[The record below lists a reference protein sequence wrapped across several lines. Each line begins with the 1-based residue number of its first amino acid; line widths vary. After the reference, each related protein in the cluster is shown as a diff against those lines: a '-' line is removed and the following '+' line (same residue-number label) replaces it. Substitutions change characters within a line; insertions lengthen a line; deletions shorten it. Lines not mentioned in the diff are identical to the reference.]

1 MPNRP
6 AASLDL
12 DAIAPPGRRHTER
25 RCIAAARRRSA
36 AGKPVHS
43 RAAGRSSLRAVRAGR
58 TAAGRTAA
66 GRTEA
71 GRTEAER
78 MRRRAGRIAVAAGRS
93 FRRRV
98 ERMRRAVGRHSPA
111 AAVRHLGRKTVVPAV
126 RAVPAAEHCPN
137 RTVVVD
143 YQSCGSVPSQSG
155 TAIPSYRFC
164 TTSSHVLPNSKT
176 CRATIG
182 P

>member
-6 AASLDL
+6 AAWTWT
-12 DAIAPPGRRHTER
+12 IAPPGRRHTER

-43 RAAGRSSLRAVRAGR
+43 RAAGRSPLRAVRAGR
-58 TAAGRTAA
+58 TAAGRTEAE
-66 GRTEA
+66 RMRRRA

>member
-12 DAIAPPGRRHTER
+12 DDCPPGRRHTER

-43 RAAGRSSLRAVRAGR
+43 RAAGRSPLRAVRAGR
-58 TAAGRTAA
+58 TAAGRTA
-66 GRTEA
+66 A

>member
-1 MPNRP
+1 M
-6 AASLDL
+6 
-12 DAIAPPGRRHTER
+12 IATPGRRHTER
-25 RCIAAARRRSA
+25 RCIAAVRRHSA
-36 AGKPVHS
+36 AGRPVHS
-43 RAAGRSSLRAVRAGR
+43 RAAGRSPLRAVRAGH
-58 TAAGRTAA
+58 TEAGH
-66 GRTEA
+66 TEA

-78 MRRRAGRIAVAAGRS
+78 MRRRAGRIAAAAGRS

-111 AAVRHLGRKTVVPAV
+111 AAVRHLGRTTAV
-126 RAVPAAEHCPN
+126 RAVEHCPN

-143 YQSCGSVPSQSG
+143 HQSCGSVPSQSG
-155 TAIPSYRFC
+155 TAVPSYRFC
-164 TTSSHVLPNSKT
+164 TTSSHVLHNSRT

>member
-6 AASLDL
+6 AWTWT
-12 DAIAPPGRRHTER
+12 IAPPGRRHTER

-36 AGKPVHS
+36 AGRPVHS
-43 RAAGRSSLRAVRAGR
+43 RAAGRSPLRAVRAGR
-58 TAAGRTAA
+58 TA
-66 GRTEA
+66 A

-111 AAVRHLGRKTVVPAV
+111 AAVRHLGRTTAVPAV
-126 RAVPAAEHCPN
+126 QVVPAAEHCPN
-137 RTVVVD
+137 RRVVVD
-143 YQSCGSVPSQSG
+143 YQSCGSIPSQSG
-155 TAIPSYRFC
+155 TAVPSYRFC

>member
-1 MPNRP
+1 M
-6 AASLDL
+6 
-12 DAIAPPGRRHTER
+12 IATPGRRHTER
-25 RCIAAARRRSA
+25 RCIAAVRRHSA
-36 AGKPVHS
+36 AGRPVHS
-43 RAAGRSSLRAVRAGR
+43 RAAGRSPLRAVWAGR
-58 TAAGRTAA
+58 TEAGRTGAGRTGA

-78 MRRRAGRIAVAAGRS
+78 MRRRAGRIAAAAGRS
-93 FRRRV
+93 FRRRA

-111 AAVRHLGRKTVVPAV
+111 AAVRHLGRTTAV
-126 RAVPAAEHCPN
+126 RAVEHCPN

-143 YQSCGSVPSQSG
+143 HQSCGSVPSQSG
-155 TAIPSYRFC
+155 TAVPSYRFC
-164 TTSSHVLPNSKT
+164 TTSSHVLHNSRT